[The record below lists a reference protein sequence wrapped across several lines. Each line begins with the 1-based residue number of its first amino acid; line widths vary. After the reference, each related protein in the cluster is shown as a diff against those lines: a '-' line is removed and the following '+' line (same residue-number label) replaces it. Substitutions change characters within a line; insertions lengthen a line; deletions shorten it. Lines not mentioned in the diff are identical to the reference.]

1 MTTKTLQEHLGMSK
15 PFRSIEEEVFLNIKV
30 TNYELTKNFDE
41 LFRSV
46 KLTEVTFNILRILRG
61 AGPEG
66 LPCAEISKRMLSRV
80 PDVTR
85 LIDRLVKLDFV
96 VRERKEGDR
105 RVVIQQLTEKGKSV
119 LAELDIKLSKIH
131 QDNFAKVK
139 PEDLTRLNELLNEVR
154 NKIN

>member
-1 MTTKTLQEHLGMSK
+1 MANKTLQEHLGMSK

-30 TNYELTKNFDE
+30 TNYELSKNFDE
-41 LFRSV
+41 LFKSV

-61 AGPEG
+61 AGPSG

-85 LIDRLVKLDFV
+85 LIDRLVKLEFV

-105 RVVIQQLTEKGKSV
+105 RVVIQQLTEKGKLL
-119 LAELDIKLSKIH
+119 LADLDIKLSKIH
-131 QDNFAKVK
+131 QDNFTKVK
-139 PEDLTRLNELLNEVR
+139 PEDLVKLNELLNEVR